1 MSVQLEVL
9 QIGPAK
15 SEGDL
20 MDSIIYNTSENKKL
34 TAIIVK
40 LTQLLLEEKV
50 SYDEF
55 VNISLKYGNKLSSS
69 LELRELYNKRIQED
83 ATVNLRELETVLEN
97 KELLIVRKKIGDMQE
112 DEYEIKLA
120 ALNWD
125 INKMHSSAEYLK
137 KCINLIK
144 TLPNQIEPSD
154 ASYIHELS
162 KDDYKA
168 IKKTKLSTE
177 CKKRLMK
184 NIIAIS
190 KILS

>member
-20 MDSIIYNTSENKKL
+20 MDSIIYNTNEIQKL
-34 TAIIVK
+34 TAIMVK

-55 VNISLKYGNKLSSS
+55 VNISLKYDNKLSSS

-97 KELLIVRKKIGDMQE
+97 KELLIVRKNIGDMQE

-125 INKMHSSAEYLK
+125 INKMHNSAEYLK
-137 KCINLIK
+137 KCLNLIK
-144 TLPNQIEPSD
+144 TLPNQIDSSD
-154 ASYIHELS
+154 ASYINELS
-162 KDDYKA
+162 KDEYKT

-177 CKKRLMK
+177 CKKRLIK
-184 NIIAIS
+184 NINAIS